1 MEIKVGKRD
10 IIWSYL
16 GSFFQYCTSLIIL
29 PLILSNI
36 LEEELG
42 LWYSFASIGTLVTYL
57 DFGFST
63 TLVRNITYA
72 WSGANKIRKQGF
84 DTTDVK
90 KDVNVTFVKQILFT
104 CRMVCL
110 VVALIALMV
119 MATAGTVYV
128 AYISRGLMN
137 KGGAML
143 AWGIYA
149 VAMFLNIYYNYCAN
163 ALRGIG
169 LISQY
174 QKILVVSRI
183 AQIALSY
190 LGIKIGYGLIALSAA
205 YLVSGFMIRVFSK
218 YYLDRAV
225 KEVEEQCPK
234 LANEKTPLRDKI
246 LGSVEIFKDIWFNA
260 KRSGIISLCSYATN
274 QSLTLICSAYL
285 GVGETAAYGLSLQ
298 IVTAIMNVA
307 GILMAAY
314 QPKLINSMVL
324 GKNDEYR
331 KMFSMCMFVFS
342 SVALG
347 GITAF
352 SLVSKELLTLLGSN
366 TSLPIGMFCFMGLYM
381 YLEQNHGQYTSYF
394 TMRNE
399 IIYLKAYVIS
409 SLCIVLGS
417 WILAVCGMNI
427 YVLMLVHFVVQICFN
442 NWYWPHRAMKLM
454 NTNVIKTAQEGAVET
469 WGLLKKLLRI

>member
-1 MEIKVGKRD
+1 
-10 IIWSYL
+10 
-16 GSFFQYCTSLIIL
+16 
-29 PLILSNI
+29 
-36 LEEELG
+36 
-42 LWYSFASIGTLVTYL
+42 
-57 DFGFST
+57 
-63 TLVRNITYA
+63 
-72 WSGANKIRKQGF
+72 
-84 DTTDVK
+84 
-90 KDVNVTFVKQILFT
+90 
-104 CRMVCL
+104 
-110 VVALIALMV
+110 
-119 MATAGTVYV
+119 
-128 AYISRGLMN
+128 
-137 KGGAML
+137 
-143 AWGIYA
+143 
-149 VAMFLNIYYNYCAN
+149 
-163 ALRGIG
+163 
-169 LISQY
+169 
-174 QKILVVSRI
+174 
-183 AQIALSY
+183 
-190 LGIKIGYGLIALSAA
+190 
-205 YLVSGFMIRVFSK
+205 
-218 YYLDRAV
+218 
-225 KEVEEQCPK
+225 
-234 LANEKTPLRDKI
+234 
-246 LGSVEIFKDIWFNA
+246 
-260 KRSGIISLCSYATN
+260 
-274 QSLTLICSAYL
+274 
-285 GVGETAAYGLSLQ
+285 
-298 IVTAIMNVA
+298 
-307 GILMAAY
+307 MAAY

-381 YLEQNHGQYTSYF
+381 YLEHNHGQYTSYF

>member
-1 MEIKVGKRD
+1 
-10 IIWSYL
+10 
-16 GSFFQYCTSLIIL
+16 
-29 PLILSNI
+29 
-36 LEEELG
+36 
-42 LWYSFASIGTLVTYL
+42 
-57 DFGFST
+57 
-63 TLVRNITYA
+63 
-72 WSGANKIRKQGF
+72 
-84 DTTDVK
+84 
-90 KDVNVTFVKQILFT
+90 
-104 CRMVCL
+104 
-110 VVALIALMV
+110 
-119 MATAGTVYV
+119 
-128 AYISRGLMN
+128 
-137 KGGAML
+137 ML

-381 YLEQNHGQYTSYF
+381 YLEHNHGQYTSYF